1 LVRAVKTLKD
11 PKGEAPVMQ
20 KPDMEV
26 PLRQKW
32 KETMKTFD
40 IRNIPVQTTR
50 IDDITLAYRIFGSGD
65 TLILINGFA
74 SAMDTWNPP
83 VLQALARQ
91 FRVII
96 FDNRGTGCSGSSGK
110 EYSIPLFAMDTL
122 RLMTDLGFSSA
133 HIMGYSMGAMI
144 AQELTLR
151 YPERV
156 RKLVLVSGDCG
167 GREAVRVSRAVW
179 EKLGDKSGTLQEQAV
194 CMFSLLFPAQ
204 WLRDHDP
211 WDACPEVR
219 ETTPEENCARQQ
231 ETLRSWAGACG
242 RLPAIRSPVLVATG
256 TDDVIIPPKNSEIL
270 AGRIPGARLVRF
282 TGGGHGFMYQ
292 FPDKFAGVLLS
303 FLVEKPH
310 PQ

>member
-1 LVRAVKTLKD
+1 
-11 PKGEAPVMQ
+11 MS
-20 KPDMEV
+20 
-26 PLRQKW
+26 
-32 KETMKTFD
+32 TFD

-50 IDDITLAYRIFGSGD
+50 IDDIALAYRIFGSGE

-83 VLQALARQ
+83 ILQALARQ
-91 FRVII
+91 FRVVI
-96 FDNRGTGCSGSSGK
+96 FDTRGTGCSGSSGK

-122 RLMTDLGFSSA
+122 RLMAVLGISSA
-133 HIMGYSMGAMI
+133 HILGYSMGAMI

-151 YPERV
+151 SPERV

-167 GREAVRVSRAVW
+167 GREAVRMTREVW
-179 EKLGDKSGTLQEQAV
+179 ATLGDKRGTLQEQAAR
-194 CMFSLLFPAQ
+194 MFSLLFPAQ

-211 WDACPEVR
+211 WDACPEVW
-219 ETTPEENCARQQ
+219 ETTPEEHCARQL

-256 TDDVIIPPKNSEIL
+256 TDDVIIPPENSEIL
-270 AGRIPGARLVRF
+270 AGRIHGARLVRF

-292 FPDKFAGVLLS
+292 FPDEFAGVLLS
-303 FLVEKPH
+303 FLTGTTYS
-310 PQ
+310 Q